1 MANDIDVKTSVDEET
16 HDDLLVMARQ
26 YGFKTRAE
34 CVRWL
39 IKRELTWAKPQLQI
53 NPMKG
58 IIKGH
63 ESGD

>member
-26 YGFKTRAE
+26 YGFKTRSE

-39 IKRELTWAKPQLQI
+39 IKRELAWAKPHLQI
-53 NPMKG
+53 MRLPGVMPERKL
-58 IIKGH
+58 
-63 ESGD
+63 D